1 MAALKNFLKM
11 IAAVFIATCC
21 TLLVSKLG
29 VNNESIIM
37 LFLLGVLFSAVMTS
51 SRAWAAGAAVLSV
64 MIFNFLFTEPHYT
77 FQVYSTSDVMLLAFF
92 LVTAT
97 VAGTVTS
104 RLQTQMELAGSNERT
119 AKTLY
124 RIASGFLSA
133 SGTKGVIQK
142 GEDMI
147 FDYTGMKGNV
157 LLDSEPPKGELE
169 YPIMSASGIQGRV
182 VLTAV
187 PDSQG
192 TLIVQAVCAQLGIAL
207 EREKLVAEREN
218 IRMAMERERQR
229 TMMLR
234 SIAHDLRSP
243 LTALSGSGNLL
254 SDNYDRLTDAE
265 RRKLAEDVSEETVWL
280 IDLVENI
287 LNMTRIGE
295 QRLVLNKQDEVIDDI
310 VTEAAKHTERLLRD
324 RSFTIN
330 LPDEIVTAPMDGKLI
345 VQVIVNL
352 LENAV
357 RHTPEGSEITL
368 SAKAEGSSLV
378 VSVADTG
385 DGVPESIKG
394 KLFERF
400 VTQDNGIVD
409 GRRGLGLGLAI
420 CKTLVS
426 AHGGTIRYE
435 DNIPH
440 GAVFIFT
447 LPLEDENE

>member
-440 GAVFIFT
+440 GAVFTFT